1 MTTKLWTEE
10 QFNCPVCLDL
20 PKDPVTIP
28 CGHSYCME
36 CIKDYWEKDD
46 HIGIYSCPQ
55 CRQTFCP
62 KPAISRNTMLAEAVE
77 QLKKGGPN
85 SLSQAVVQ
93 SSLEVPCD
101 VCQDKKLPAVK
112 SCLVCLA
119 SYCEEH
125 IRPHYQSA
133 ALKRH
138 ELIGATGQLDQKI
151 CSEHKYLQ
159 EFYCRT
165 DQKFICWLC
174 TSSHH
179 KGHDTVSTKTERT
192 EKQKRLV
199 EVQTEIQ
206 QRIQE
211 RQKELKDLKKAAD
224 SFKRSAEKIMGESED
239 TLTELIHSIERMR
252 TLVNEILSTKGQE
265 KVSAAEEVI
274 EQLEK
279 EITDLKKRESELR
292 QLACSEDHIHFLETY
307 PSYCESP
314 EAGDLP
320 SVTAHP
326 EASFEPVGTAV
337 IELRERLEDICT
349 GELGKISK
357 TVNETLLL
365 TLGDSS
371 RANRG
376 AGTKFKADLL
386 KIFSVLGPKNTERRE
401 RRKDQPLHKENT
413 KETNVIQTSSLF
425 HFCLSPLCISSIAMP
440 SLGIRTTEKRGQVF
454 NLRTSGIRNRDEPS
468 RLNSSAPRNVDR
480 QVERASVNS
489 SAPRNVD
496 RQDPEPLSRTDSVIS
511 LLSLLSRMLT
521 LSIDIQSLYSTVV
534 KPITCI
540 NVDLFLDP
548 PTPNPANTRGIPT
561 ADNGVINSLA
571 ASLMDQGE
579 INPFLDSATPNLN
592 DGGVSPWAFV
602 SSSTTSDLLSSFF
615 FSTVREISV
624 YSLQAP
630 QPRTRPEFLKYSYK
644 LVFDPDT
651 AHRRL
656 VLSEGN
662 TKATLMRE
670 TQPYP
675 RRPERFDG
683 WTQVLCKEG
692 LSGTRCY
699 WEIEWRGRGSSVGV
713 AYRAM
718 PRQGGDAGS
727 GLGYNDQSWSLELSD
742 TCCSALHKNEKKDI
756 LVPYSPRI
764 GVYLDYNA
772 GTLSFYSIADT
783 MSHLHTFQ
791 AIFVEPL
798 YPGFGVGSG
807 VGVGLDFALGQ
818 FSTLTDSV
826 RICN

>member
-77 QLKKGGPN
+77 QLKNGGPN
-85 SLSQAVVQ
+85 SFSQAVVR

-133 ALKRH
+133 ALKKH

-174 TSSHH
+174 TSNHH

-211 RQKELKDLKKAAD
+211 RQKELKDLKKVAD
-224 SFKRSAEKIMGESED
+224 SFKRSTEKVIGESED

-279 EITDLKKRESELR
+279 EITDLKKRDSELR

-314 EAGDLP
+314 EAGDLL

-357 TVNETLLL
+357 TASTLPC
-365 TLGDSS
+365 TT
-371 RANRG
+371 ANRG
-376 AGTKFKADLL
+376 AGTRFKADLL

-413 KETNVIQTSSLF
+413 KEIQRRLQKGFEYIVRQPSKKANVNPTSTAKTASVV
-425 HFCLSPLCISSIAMP
+425 LSKRLCSRVQGEPYELAILQSPGKVKLDGELTGA
-440 SLGIRTTEKRGQVF
+440 G
-454 NLRTSGIRNRDEPS
+454 SGP
-468 RLNSSAPRNVDR
+468 SSA
-480 QVERASVNS
+480 
-489 SAPRNVD
+489 
-496 RQDPEPLSRTDSVIS
+496 RTEVKVP
-511 LLSLLSRMLT
+511 
-521 LSIDIQSLYSTVV
+521 VV

-548 PTPNPANTRGIPT
+548 PTPNPA
-561 ADNGVINSLA
+561 
-571 ASLMDQGE
+571 
-579 INPFLDSATPNLN
+579 
-592 DGGVSPWAFV
+592 
-602 SSSTTSDLLSSFF
+602 
-615 FSTVREISV
+615 
-624 YSLQAP
+624 P
-630 QPRTRPEFLKYSYK
+630 QPRTRPEFLKYSCQ

-675 RRPERFDG
+675 HRPERFDG

-692 LSGTRCY
+692 RSGTRCY

-713 AYRAM
+713 AYKAM
-718 PRQGGDAGS
+718 PRKGGDARS

-807 VGVGLDFALGQ
+807 VGVGLDFA
-818 FSTLTDSV
+818 
-826 RICN
+826 

>member
-77 QLKKGGPN
+77 QLKNGGPN
-85 SLSQAVVQ
+85 SFSQAVVR

-133 ALKRH
+133 ALKKH

-174 TSSHH
+174 TSNHH

-211 RQKELKDLKKAAD
+211 RQKELKDLKKVAD
-224 SFKRSAEKIMGESED
+224 SFKRSTEKVIGESED

-279 EITDLKKRESELR
+279 EITDLKKRDSELR

-314 EAGDLP
+314 EAGDLL

-357 TVNETLLL
+357 TVNDTLLF
-365 TLGDSS
+365 TLGDSA

-376 AGTKFKADLL
+376 AGTRFKADLL

-401 RRKDQPLHKENT
+401 RT
-413 KETNVIQTSSLF
+413 
-425 HFCLSPLCISSIAMP
+425 MP

-468 RLNSSAPRNVDR
+468 RF
-480 QVERASVNS
+480 ERASVNS

-496 RQDPEPLSRTDSVIS
+496 RQVSSRNPERRQRGDAARPSRGGRNSLSQTPGRQPQV
-511 LLSLLSRMLT
+511 
-521 LSIDIQSLYSTVV
+521 
-534 KPITCI
+534 

-548 PTPNPANTRGIPT
+548 PTPNPAITRGIPT

-571 ASLMDQGE
+571 ARLMDQGG
-579 INPFLDSATPNLN
+579 INPFLDSATPNLHN
-592 DGGVSPWAFV
+592 DGGVSPLRA
-602 SSSTTSDLLSSFF
+602 
-615 FSTVREISV
+615 ISV

-630 QPRTRPEFLKYSYK
+630 QPRTRPEFLKYSCQ

-675 RRPERFDG
+675 HRPERFDG

-692 LSGTRCY
+692 RSGTRCY

-713 AYRAM
+713 AYKAM
-718 PRQGGDAGS
+718 PRKGGDARS